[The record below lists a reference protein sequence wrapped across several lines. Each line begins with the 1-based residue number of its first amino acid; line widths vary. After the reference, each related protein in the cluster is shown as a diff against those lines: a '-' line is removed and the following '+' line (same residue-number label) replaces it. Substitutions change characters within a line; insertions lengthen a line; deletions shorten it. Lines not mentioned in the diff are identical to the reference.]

1 MREIY
6 LDNNATTPLAPEVR
20 EAMEPYLC
28 GCFGNPSSVH
38 RKGRE
43 AAAALDAARDEVRA
57 ALGGADVDVVLTS
70 GGTEANNL
78 AVEGVRRARPG
89 TRRHFVATAVE
100 HASVLE
106 SLRRLEEEGCE
117 VTLVPVDGEG
127 RASPADLLGALR
139 EDTLLL
145 SMIHVNNEVGAVHD
159 VAAIAAAARRDFPRL
174 LVHVDGVQA
183 LGKVPVRLDGIDL
196 YSGSGHKMHGP
207 KGIGFLAVRRG
218 TALKPLLCGGGHEGG
233 LRSGTQNVA
242 GAVGLGRAAALAER
256 ERPRAAS
263 ALAPLRDRLRRGL
276 AELGARLNS
285 PADGVPH
292 TTNVSF
298 AGVPG
303 GVLLQALE
311 DRGVYVS
318 TASACT
324 NRKHARSHVLRAM
337 GLPPELA
344 GCAIRLS
351 LCRDSTVQDVDDAL
365 AAIADVVRE
374 LFVPAR
380 GRRGAGAA
388 PTPSW
393 TPSP

>member
-6 LDNNATTPLAPEVR
+6 LDHNATTPVAPEVR

-43 AAAALDAARDEVRA
+43 AAAALETARDEVRA
-57 ALGGADVDVVLTS
+57 ALGGADVEVVFTS

-78 AVEGVRRARPG
+78 AIEGVRRGRPG
-89 TRRHFVATAVE
+89 ARRHFVATAVE

-117 VTLVPVDGEG
+117 VTLVPVDADG
-127 RASPADLLGALR
+127 RAAPDDVLGALR
-139 EDTLLL
+139 DDTVLL
-145 SMIHVNNEVGAVHD
+145 SMIHVNNEVGTVHD
-159 VAAIAAAARRDFPRL
+159 VAALAAAARRDFPRL

-183 LGKVPVRLDGIDL
+183 LGKVAVRLDGIDL

-242 GAVGLGRAAALAER
+242 GAVGLGRAAGLAER

-263 ALAPLRDRLRRGL
+263 ALGPLRDRLRQGL
-276 AELGARLNS
+276 AGLGGRLNS

-298 AGVPG
+298 PG
-303 GVLLQALE
+303 IPGAVMLQALE
-311 DRGVYVS
+311 ERGVYVS

-324 NRKHARSHVLRAM
+324 TRKHARSHVLRAM
-337 GLPPELA
+337 GVPPEAA

-351 LCRDSTVQDVDDAL
+351 LSRDSTLQDVDEAL
-365 AAIADVVRE
+365 AATAEVVRD

-380 GRRGAGAA
+380 SRRGAGAA
-388 PTPSW
+388 STPSW